1 MNAYIS
7 IAITFYHYQP
17 QPSNPILK
25 HPLLGGI
32 LAGILLKKS
41 KIFIISTIVMK
52 QYFYG
57 KKILKPSFEVTI
69 IFPHLFLKKK
79 QLTL

>member
-25 HPLLGGI
+25 HPLLAFGWNFAQEI
-32 LAGILLKKS
+32 KDIHYFNNCDE
-41 KIFIISTIVMK
+41 KIFLGEKNSQTI
-52 QYFYG
+52 
-57 KKILKPSFEVTI
+57 L
-69 IFPHLFLKKK
+69 
-79 QLTL
+79 